1 MIIDNKSYLS
11 TITVTDISQSFTYKM
26 AAKTNW
32 NKGTKLRHYHSMYNL
47 TQFRLN
53 FWRLANFDPR

>member
-1 MIIDNKSYLS
+1 MITDNKSYLS

-32 NKGTKLRHYHSMYNL
+32 NKVRNKITSLSLYV
-47 TQFRLN
+47 
-53 FWRLANFDPR
+53 